1 MRRNRKVPSAP
12 DRRPHPDARVEAELQ
27 RIVTLRRAVSRQERL
42 IEQNLQQID
51 ALRDKA
57 RNNAAY
63 IAGENAE
70 RMAKALVKENS
81 GLETEI
87 SNLHDRIDERIA
99 KLTDTDLAYL

>member
-1 MRRNRKVPSAP
+1 
-12 DRRPHPDARVEAELQ
+12 LQ